1 MKPALL
7 LIAIAALGAGLVL
20 AGIAF
25 VVIAGASA
33 RAASRLMSE
42 RQAALS
48 HAAADRLA
56 DPDRT
61 LELAAV
67 DEDIT
72 LMTFRVDVSAAATVP
87 PAPHAVPPGPPA
99 TPVVPGPPTAPPTA
113 SAAEPP
119 PPTAQRLQAP
129 TDSLALPIVV
139 DEEAIGDEPTGPL
152 PLVLVSGVARTDRG
166 LRRKRN
172 EDSFLAWPEEY
183 LFVVADGM
191 GGYAGGEV
199 ASRLAVET
207 IEAAYRSRIFDGG
220 PFPDV
225 PNEASDLAKAIH
237 MANRAIRTRA
247 IEDTTLAE
255 MGTTVVAARFSPRK
269 NRVYFGH
276 VGDSR
281 AYRLRDGR
289 LRQLTTDHT
298 LRNEFGVTGKQA
310 EFLTRAVGVD
320 PGVRIDVIIAR
331 HQIGDV
337 YLICSDGLSKMANS
351 EDICSLLESSAT
363 PEKAAQSLVARA
375 LAGGGRDNVT
385 VIVIKVE
392 DILATV

>member
-33 RAASRLMSE
+33 RAASRILAE
-42 RQAALS
+42 RPPTIPPV
-48 HAAADRLA
+48 

-61 LELAAV
+61 LELGVV

-72 LMTFRVDVSAAATVP
+72 LMTFRVDVSAAPTL
-87 PAPHAVPPGPPA
+87 PPGPPLPQKPLA
-99 TPVVPGPPTAPPTA
+99 GPPSAAPASALSTAPPEP
-113 SAAEPP
+113 AAATP
-119 PPTAQRLQAP
+119 QRLQAP
-129 TDSLALPIVV
+129 TDSLALPIHV
-139 DEEAIGDEPTGPL
+139 DDEAIGDEPTGPL

-207 IEAAYRSRIFDGG
+207 IEAAYRSNFFEGG

-225 PNEASDLAKAIH
+225 PREASDLAKAIH
-237 MANRAIRTRA
+237 MANRVIRTRA
-247 IEDTTLAE
+247 LEDATLAE

-331 HQIGDV
+331 HQIGDI

-351 EDICSLLESSAT
+351 EDICSLLQSSAT
-363 PEKAAQSLVARA
+363 PEEAAQSLVARA

-385 VIVIKVE
+385 VIVVKVE
-392 DILATV
+392 DIRATD

>member
-7 LIAIAALGAGLVL
+7 LIAIAAVGAGLVL

-25 VVIAGASA
+25 VLIAGASA
-33 RAASRLMSE
+33 RAASKIIAERPAPPRLPE
-42 RQAALS
+42 PQRA
-48 HAAADRLA
+48 
-56 DPDRT
+56 P
-61 LELAAV
+61 EPVVV

-72 LMTFRVDVSAAATVP
+72 LMTFRVDVSAAPTI
-87 PAPHAVPPGPPA
+87 PPGPP
-99 TPVVPGPPTAPPTA
+99 PTAPV
-113 SAAEPP
+113 AAAPEPATP
-119 PPTAQRLQAP
+119 QRVQAP

-207 IEAAYRSRIFDGG
+207 IEAAYRSRYFEGG

-247 IEDTTLAE
+247 VEDATLAE

-337 YLICSDGLSKMANS
+337 YLICSDGLSKMANHD
-351 EDICSLLESSAT
+351 DICSLLKHSPT
-363 PEKAAQSLVARA
+363 PEDAAQSLVARA

-392 DILATV
+392 DIRPAE

>member
-7 LIAIAALGAGLVL
+7 LIAIAAVGLALVL

-33 RAASRLMSE
+33 RAASRLMAE
-42 RQAALS
+42 RQAALPL
-48 HAAADRLA
+48 AAPDPRA

-72 LMTFRVDVSAAATVP
+72 LMTFRVDVSATP
-87 PAPHAVPPGPPA
+87 TLPPGPPVA
-99 TPVVPGPPTAPPTA
+99 PVAPGPPTAPPPTSA
-113 SAAEPP
+113 SEPAA
-119 PPTAQRLQAP
+119 PTLQRVQAP

-139 DEEAIGDEPTGPL
+139 DDEAIGDEPTGPL

-207 IEAAYRSRIFDGG
+207 IEAAYRSGHFEGG

-225 PNEASDLAKAIH
+225 PKEASDLAKSIH

-247 IEDTTLAE
+247 VEDATLAE

-289 LRQLTTDHT
+289 LRQLSTDHT

-331 HQIGDV
+331 HQIGDI

-351 EDICSLLESSAT
+351 EDICSLLQSSAT
-363 PEKAAQSLVARA
+363 PEEAAQSLVARA

-385 VIVIKVE
+385 VIVIQVE
-392 DILATV
+392 DILGTV